1 MILSKHIRLTISLL
15 MALALT
21 SPKAETLLPNLEANL
36 DEQSLSNP
44 SYVLGQH
51 WFRKLHGSKHFI
63 NFPPAYD
70 YLRSALAQLLPYTEL
85 YQKNIEIGLLN
96 STKSNAFVLPGSHM
110 FLYSDMLS
118 KINDE
123 QTLLALLAHE
133 LAHLDLKHYERQSQH
148 SEQEKNKAMLMM
160 GAGIVAALAGA
171 QGDASSALFLS
182 GIANQQENRLSYSRI
197 QEVEAD
203 RQAKKYLIRAGIDEH
218 ATSKLFFT
226 FFQGTIGREPIE
238 FLSTHPIPENRLADS
253 LSTTPIQSILK
264 QGDQTQF
271 NQFRAT
277 LLAYRASLMLNPD
290 TYIQS
295 QINIESDQVYAK
307 ALVALINNDK
317 EKANS
322 LAKKLNVTLYNQAYL
337 KARILINSGKIEEAQ
352 AIIQHKLSLNKNQL
366 AFIEL
371 SPDSHLL
378 SSTQSQQVRLLQYEK
393 DIINRIHL
401 RQAKEAKNLALTR
414 AYEAKIVFSKGQGK
428 SALNLLKRAEFVA
441 DNNDLIIINKIKEEI
456 FSTIELEKGNK
467 IELD

>member
-1 MILSKHIRLTISLL
+1 MISLFF
-15 MALALT
+15 ALALS
-21 SPKAETLLPNLEANL
+21 SPKAETLLPNLEADL

-44 SYVLGQH
+44 SYILGQH

-70 YLRSALAQLLPYTEL
+70 YFRSALAKLLPYTEL

-110 FLYSDMLS
+110 FLYSDILS
-118 KINDE
+118 KIDDE

-148 SEQEKNKAMLMM
+148 SEQEKSKAMLLM
-160 GAGIVAALAGA
+160 GAGIAAALAGA

-182 GIANQQENRLSYSRI
+182 GIANQQENRLSYSRF
-197 QEVEAD
+197 QEQEAD

-218 ATSKLFFT
+218 AATKLFLT
-226 FFQGTIGREPIE
+226 FFQGTIGQDPIE
-238 FLSTHPIPENRLADS
+238 FLSTHPIPESRLADS
-253 LSTTPIQSILK
+253 LSTTPLQSVLK

-271 NQFRAT
+271 NQFRTT
-277 LLAYRASLMLNPD
+277 LLAYRASLMLDSDSYIHSHIN
-290 TYIQS
+290 IQS
-295 QINIESDQVYAK
+295 DQIYAK
-307 ALVALINNDK
+307 ALVALINNDRP
-317 EKANS
+317 KAN
-322 LAKKLNVTLYNQAYL
+322 LLTKDLDMTLNNQAYL
-337 KARILINSGKIEEAQ
+337 KARILINSGKIEQAQ
-352 AIIQHKLSLNKNQL
+352 KIIKQKLNLNKNKL

-378 SSTQSQQVRLLQYEK
+378 TNTQSQQVRLMQYEK

-414 AYEAKIVFSKGQGK
+414 AYEARIVFSKGQGLA
-428 SALNLLKRAEFVA
+428 ALNLVKRAESVA
-441 DNNDLIIINKIKEEI
+441 DLDDLKIISKIKQEI
-456 FSTIELEKGNK
+456 LDTIELEKGNN